1 MLNFLKLTINFD
13 NIGEA
18 LGVAWKGY
26 FALFVAM
33 GIIFVA
39 IVLMNKF
46 LKDKKS
52 K

>member
-1 MLNFLKLTINFD
+1 MRILALKISFENV
-13 NIGEA
+13 GKA
-18 LGVAWKGY
+18 LEVAWKGY
-26 FALFVAM
+26 AALFVAM
-33 GIIFVA
+33 AITFIA